1 MIYIDTHSADVF
13 YNFGVEYYFSRH
25 KKLDDDVFL
34 IWRTT
39 PTLMIGK
46 FQNTLEEIDA
56 SYARERGI
64 TIVRR
69 LSGGGTIYT
78 DMGGWQFSYITKTCG
93 IEIEFERFIAPI
105 VDILRSL
112 GLNASLTG
120 RNDIT
125 VDGKKVS
132 GNTQYKLGETTVHHG
147 SLLFSTDLGEM
158 ARASTP
164 NPYKITSK
172 AISSVRERV
181 TNISEKLEVPMT
193 TEEFR
198 DVIVKRLTDGVYEIT
213 PEDDA
218 EIVRIAREK
227 FADKRVIYAAV
238 PKFEIEKE
246 LHLPGGSF
254 TIGYTVAHGV
264 ITEAGFTG
272 DFFAGATPEELS
284 SALKGCEFTPEAVTA
299 ALAPFDGRIYKVD
312 TKDLVRGIF
321 E

>member
-1 MIYIDTHSADVF
+1 MIYIDTHSTDVF

-112 GLNASLTG
+112 GLNAALTG

-181 TNISEKLEVPMT
+181 
-193 TEEFR
+193 
-198 DVIVKRLTDGVYEIT
+198 
-213 PEDDA
+213 
-218 EIVRIAREK
+218 
-227 FADKRVIYAAV
+227 IYAAV

-246 LHLPGGSF
+246 LHLPGGSV
-254 TIGYTVAHGV
+254 TIGYTVVRGV

-299 ALAPFDGRIYKVD
+299 ALAPFEGRIYKVD